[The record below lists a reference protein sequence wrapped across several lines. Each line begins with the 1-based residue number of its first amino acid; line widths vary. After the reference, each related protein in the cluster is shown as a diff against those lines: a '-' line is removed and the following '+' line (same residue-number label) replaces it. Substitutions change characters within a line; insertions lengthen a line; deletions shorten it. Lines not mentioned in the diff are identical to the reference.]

1 MFLWH
6 FISWVRPVLFN
17 IALWF
22 LLVRPLRLARPWRI
36 LLALLLALDAA
47 QAPILSHLGG
57 SYLMPDLPAP
67 LYAGLKLLRGFAF
80 LFFLEAILLWPLLV
94 LARLLRHALTRPSRK
109 SQVARSPRSPSPL
122 LARRL
127 ALALLLAN
135 AALLATAFAN
145 AVLPPRT
152 AVREVAVPG
161 LPPDLDGYRILH
173 LSDLH
178 ADPIAGA
185 WRTRA
190 IVRRANEAV
199 PDLVCITGDFAD
211 GSCARFSAALSPLA
225 DLRAP
230 DGLYACTGNHEYYP
244 PSVHSGWPAYFA
256 SLGIHFPDAAPAI
269 IPRGAARL
277 AVASLPDNAPP
288 GAPLPPLPGD
298 FNLYLKHR
306 PVDLAPLAAAGAHL
320 ILSGHTHGGQFP
332 PLTRLVAAANEGHLS
347 GLYPVAPR
355 TLLHVSPGTG
365 QWNGVPYRFLRPSE
379 LTLLV
384 LRPAAP

>member
-1 MFLWH
+1 MFFWH
-6 FISWVRPVLFN
+6 FIGWVRPLLCD
-17 IALWF
+17 ILLWF
-22 LLVRPLRLARPWRI
+22 LLVRALHPSRTWRI

-57 SYLMPDLPAP
+57 SYLMPDLPGP
-67 LYAGLKLLRGFAF
+67 LYAGLKLLRGFAL
-80 LFFLEAILLWPLLV
+80 LFFLEAILLWPLLA
-94 LARLLRHALTRPSRK
+94 LARHLRRPPAL
-109 SQVARSPRSPSPL
+109 SPRP
-122 LARRL
+122 ARRL

-135 AALLATAFAN
+135 TALLAAAFAN
-145 AVLPPRT
+145 AVVPPRT
-152 AVREVAVPG
+152 AVRAIPVAG

-190 IVRRANEAV
+190 IVRRANEAA

-211 GSCARFSAALSPLA
+211 GSCARFAPALAPLA

-244 PSVHSGWPAYFA
+244 PSVHSGWPAFFA
-256 SLGIHFPDAAPAI
+256 GLGIRFPDDAPAI
-269 IPRGAARL
+269 VPRGAARL
-277 AVASLPDNAPP
+277 AVASLPDDAPP
-288 GAPLPPLPGD
+288 GVPLPPLPGD

-306 PVDLAPLAAAGAHL
+306 PVDLAPLAAAGADL

-347 GLYPVAPR
+347 GLYPITPR
-355 TLLHVSPGTG
+355 TRLHVSPGTG
-365 QWNGVPYRFLRPSE
+365 QWNGVPYRFPRPSE

-384 LRPAAP
+384 LRPAT

>member
-1 MFLWH
+1 MFFWH
-6 FISWVRPVLFN
+6 FIGWVRPLLCD
-17 IALWF
+17 ILLWF
-22 LLVRPLRLARPWRI
+22 LLVRALRPSRTWRI
-36 LLALLLALDAA
+36 ILALLLALDAA

-57 SYLMPDLPAP
+57 SYLMPNLPGP
-67 LYAGLKLLRGFAF
+67 LYAALKLLRGFAL
-80 LFFLEAILLWPLLV
+80 LFFLEAILFWPVSLL
-94 LARLLRHALTRPSRK
+94 LARFRHALPF
-109 SQVARSPRSPSPL
+109 
-122 LARRL
+122 RRL

-135 AALLATAFAN
+135 AALLAAAFAN
-145 AVLPPRT
+145 AVVPPRT
-152 AVREVAVPG
+152 AVREIPVEG

-190 IVRRANEAV
+190 IVRRANEAA

-211 GSCARFSAALSPLA
+211 GSCARFAPALAPLA
-225 DLRAP
+225 DLCAP

-244 PSVHSGWPAYFA
+244 PSVHSGWPAFFA
-256 SLGIHFPDAAPAI
+256 DLGIRFPDDAPAI
-269 IPRGAARL
+269 ILRGTARL

-288 GAPLPPLPGD
+288 GAALPPLPGD

-306 PVDLAPLAAAGAHL
+306 PVDLAPLAAAGAKL

-347 GLYPVAPR
+347 GLYPITPR
-355 TLLHVSPGTG
+355 TRLHGSPGTG
-365 QWNGVPYRFLRPSE
+365 QCNGVPYRFPRPSE

-384 LRPAAP
+384 LRPAT

>member
-1 MFLWH
+1 MAAPSATLLSLLPPMFFWH
-6 FISWVRPVLFN
+6 FIGWVRPLLCD
-17 IALWF
+17 ILLWF
-22 LLVRPLRLARPWRI
+22 LLVRALRPSRTWRI
-36 LLALLLALDAA
+36 LLAVLLALDAA
-47 QAPILSHLGG
+47 QAPILSYLGD
-57 SYLMPDLPAP
+57 SYLMPDLPGP
-67 LYAGLKLLRGFAF
+67 LYAALKLLRGFAL
-80 LFFLEAILLWPLLV
+80 LFFLEAILLWPILA
-94 LARLLRHALTRPSRK
+94 LARRLRRPP
-109 SQVARSPRSPSPL
+109 APSPRP
-122 LARRL
+122 ARRL

-145 AVLPPRT
+145 AVVPPRT
-152 AVREVAVPG
+152 AVRELPVVG

-190 IVRRANEAV
+190 IVRRANETA

-211 GSCARFSAALSPLA
+211 GSCARFAPALAPLA

-244 PSVHSGWPAYFA
+244 PSVHSGWPAFFA
-256 SLGIHFPDAAPAI
+256 DLGIRFPVDAPAI
-269 IPRGAARL
+269 VPRGAAHV

-288 GAPLPPLPGD
+288 GAALPPLPGD

-306 PVDLAPLAAAGAHL
+306 PVDLAPLAAAGTDL

-347 GLYPVAPR
+347 GLYPITPR
-355 TLLHVSPGTG
+355 TRLHVSPGTG
-365 QWNGVPYRFLRPSE
+365 QWNGVPYRFPRPSE